1 MRVLLDTNVLVAAFL
16 SRGNCADVLKRCNER
31 HGLVTSEAL
40 LKELYEVLIRK
51 ARCPSGR
58 ALQAV
63 ALLARNMSVVEPEP
77 LREPVCRD
85 PDDDAVLAA
94 ALAGKCDCI
103 VTGDKDLL
111 VLESYEGVLILVPAA
126 FWKFEAERGAVR

>member
-16 SRGNCADVLKRCNER
+16 SRGNCAGVLKRCNEK
-31 HGLVTSEAL
+31 HDLVTSEAL
-40 LKELYEVLIRK
+40 LKELYGVLIRK
-51 ARCPSGR
+51 ARCPSEQ
-58 ALQAV
+58 ALRAV
-63 ALLARNMSVVEPEP
+63 ALLARHMAVLDPEP
-77 LREPVCRD
+77 LQERVCRD

-111 VLESYEGVLILVPAA
+111 DLERFEGIPIISPSA
-126 FWKFEAERGAVR
+126 FWRYEANCPG